1 MNVDSQS
8 SPLAVPTPPNGKL
21 EQRLAAWHGKFGA
34 LIDRQIPAE
43 LLATPESARHA
54 KLITRFG
61 ALGFLFGFAYA
72 SFYLLVQHYWGAL
85 IIVLCSLSVGCTPR
99 LMRWKKSIPVAGNF
113 LCLTLTMGFLALC
126 FCEGGLKGHAIAWLV
141 SVPLCALLLLGTRQA
156 ARWAVM
162 AFLAA
167 SIVASFDLAGIT
179 LPCTYDP
186 KWNSIISSGGYLGLI
201 LFMCMLGLIFETGR
215 ARAHAKMEA
224 ALAELAK
231 SNEKLVHLNNE
242 KNEFMGIAAH
252 DLKNPLTIITFS
264 ADLLPSNTDPA
275 QIKRIAKAISEASS
289 RMRDLITNLLDANA
303 IEQGL
308 FTSNI
313 QCCDLNLLVAQCVE
327 NNEPAAVKKQINICA
342 GYSEKVLAKADRAA
356 TMQILENLLS
366 NALKFS
372 PPNTRIHVHTLP
384 EKDHVAV
391 TVRDEGPGISEADR
405 AKLFKKFS
413 RLTAQPTGGESS
425 TGLGLSIVKRLA
437 ESMSGTILCQS
448 ELGSG
453 AKFTLRLPIWSGK
466 AEINA
471 MFSADTQSEAA
482 PNKAALPQRERGGYE
497 NLLPPASMRN

>member
-1 MNVDSQS
+1 MTPDVSAEIFLADANTPTT
-8 SPLAVPTPPNGKL
+8 PLASL
-21 EQRLAAWHGKFGA
+21 LLSEDAAN
-34 LIDRQIPAE
+34 P
-43 LLATPESARHA
+43 
-54 KLITRFG
+54 
-61 ALGFLFGFAYA
+61 
-72 SFYLLVQHYWGAL
+72 
-85 IIVLCSLSVGCTPR
+85 
-99 LMRWKKSIPVAGNF
+99 
-113 LCLTLTMGFLALC
+113 LTLTPNFITYALTYTTGASGGGVGDPIQIGLEAIQDNIYTYNQTIAFDNVILYQQLHEANNQLEDRVAQRTRALMQANRRLSAQWVRLQRANGFKN
-126 FCEGGLKGHAIAWLV
+126 EI
-141 SVPLCALLLLGTRQA
+141 LGT
-156 ARWAVM
+156 V
-162 AFLAA
+162 
-167 SIVASFDLAGIT
+167 
-179 LPCTYDP
+179 
-186 KWNSIISSGGYLGLI
+186 
-201 LFMCMLGLIFETGR
+201 
-215 ARAHAKMEA
+215 
-224 ALAELAK
+224 
-231 SNEKLVHLNNE
+231 
-242 KNEFMGIAAH
+242 AH

-327 NNEPAAVKKQINICA
+327 NNEPAAAKKQINICA